1 MTRDSTRQEK
11 LTEHKTRPEHEQEP
25 QDTKKEDKTE
35 PLTYK
40 SEHNRSC
47 FMGDKEKRQHKTE
60 EKRPYKTTE
69 AKRDNT

>member
-1 MTRDSTRQEK
+1 MNK
-11 LTEHKTRPEHEQEP
+11 NHKIQ
-25 QDTKKEDKTE
+25 KKEDKTE

-60 EKRPYKTTE
+60 EKRPYKTIE